1 MKEANTQKLIQLAL
15 SEAGY
20 TFWRN
25 TTALAYVGRIVHK
38 DATTITLANYQVI
51 EAGLAVGS
59 ADLIGIGANG
69 VFAAIEVKRP
79 KGGVVSPEQTRF
91 IKAVLSRG
99 GIAGVAR
106 SPEEALDLLS
116 NKNKV

>member
-59 ADLIGIGANG
+59 SDLVGIGPSG
-69 VFAAIEVKRP
+69 VFTAIEVKRP
-79 KGGVVSPEQTRF
+79 KGGRVSPEQTRF
-91 IKAVLSRG
+91 INAVLSKG

-106 SPEEALDLLS
+106 GPEEALKLLS
-116 NKNKV
+116 LK

>member
-1 MKEANTQKLIQLAL
+1 VKESNTQKLIQLAL

-25 TTALAYVGRIVHK
+25 TTAMAYVGRIVHK

-59 ADLIGIGANG
+59 ADLIGIGPDG
-69 VFAAIEVKRP
+69 VFVAIEVKRP
-79 KGGVVSPEQTRF
+79 KGGRVSPEQTRF
-91 IKAVLSRG
+91 INAVLSKG

-106 SPEEALDLLS
+106 GPEEALQLLS
-116 NKNKV
+116 QK